1 MMGRSTEE
9 EDDFACGIIISVIIL
24 VAVAFICLHDTG
36 TVTEPLTFKTRI
48 ICILT
53 VGAEQNVIARVQL
66 TTHVKGVERLCQV
79 PPGVF
84 QVGEKVRIS
93 VRNVL
98 NVLRV

>member
-1 MMGRSTEE
+1 MMWYSTEKDKT
-9 EDDFACGIIISVIIL
+9 EDGSAWPIIIVVIIW
-24 VAVAFICLHDTG
+24 VTAAFICLLNTG

-79 PPGVF
+79 PPDVF

-93 VRNVL
+93 V
-98 NVLRV
+98 